1 MAETAEKGVPLALP
15 RQAHGLEA
23 PGPQP
28 KGNDLLLA
36 PGAGH
41 TLTSVLMLPPR
52 TPATLQE
59 SWETRLFPDLGSC
72 RRREEG
78 GKKKEKGS
86 QTEKQLDIQVS
97 ALPHLWAAGGGDL
110 PKLIPQSPR
119 S

>member
-78 GKKKEKGS
+78 GKKKELTIAPVRKMRKS
-86 QTEKQLDIQVS
+86 CLLRLPLCCFFRCPQVYV
-97 ALPHLWAAGGGDL
+97 PGMTDC
-110 PKLIPQSPR
+110 
-119 S
+119 